1 MKLVLFMFMCSAT
14 AQQCMPPYEAAI
26 LNSHY
31 DCMVRGYNE
40 SIRQLEKI
48 GVEEVNKNKIYFRWK
63 RSIVKIFSF
72 SNFNKVSSF

>member
-1 MKLVLFMFMCSAT
+1 MFMCSAT

-26 LNSHY
+26 LNNHY

-48 GVEEVNKNKIYFRWK
+48 GVEEVNKKKIYFRF
-63 RSIVKIFSF
+63 ICQETNVKG
-72 SNFNKVSSF
+72 V

>member
-26 LNSHY
+26 LDNHY

-48 GVEEVNKNKIYFRWK
+48 GVEEVNKNKIYFRF
-63 RSIVKIFSF
+63 ICQETNTEGV
-72 SNFNKVSSF
+72 